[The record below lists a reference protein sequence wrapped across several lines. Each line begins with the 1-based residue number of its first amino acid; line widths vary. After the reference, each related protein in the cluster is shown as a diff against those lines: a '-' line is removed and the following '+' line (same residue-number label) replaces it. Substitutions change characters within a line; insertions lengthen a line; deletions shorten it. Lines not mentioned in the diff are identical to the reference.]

1 MAPTQRLDVVPATR
15 GKGWRVAAGE
25 RVSVV
30 DVEGCQV
37 VDLFAFCAADPTEH
51 LSASHTRVT
60 LKRMFPAVGESFVT
74 DRRRP
79 ILTLLEDTSPGHH
92 DMLVAACDR
101 RRYELLGHPDHRSC
115 ADNLAEALAAL
126 GAESRLVPQPVNLF
140 SRIPITA
147 DGDLDFRPAAT
158 RPGDRIV
165 FRAERDIL
173 LVGSSCPM
181 DLNPISGG
189 RPTSFGVEILG
200 D

>member
-1 MAPTQRLDVVPATR
+1 MAPTDGLDIVPATR
-15 GKGWRVAAGE
+15 GKGWLVAAGQ
-25 RVSVV
+25 RVAVV

-51 LSASHTRVT
+51 LSAGHTRVT
-60 LKRMFPAVGESFVT
+60 RRRMFPGVGEAFVT

-79 ILTLLEDTSPGHH
+79 ILTLLEDTSPGYH

-101 RRYELLGHPDHRSC
+101 RRYELLGHPDHRNC
-115 ADNLAEALAAL
+115 ADNLAEALSTL
-126 GAESRLVPQPVNLF
+126 GVDLNLVPQPVNLF
-140 SRIPITA
+140 SRIPITPA
-147 DGDLDFRPAAT
+147 GDLDFQPAAT

-189 RPTSFGVEILG
+189 RPTAFGVEITDG
-200 D
+200 